1 MIPYICITECSGI
14 KFKTMWVIKS
24 FKGDTNDWFM
34 QSMYTFSDGSMMPQ
48 FDPCES
54 HAFRFPDEN
63 TAFAVM
69 AFLNRD
75 NLEVT
80 CLE

>member
-1 MIPYICITECSGI
+1 MGI
-14 KFKTMWVIKS
+14 QR
-24 FKGDTNDWFM
+24 KGDEVTRFLRSVQADCGKLILYFH
-34 QSMYTFSDGSMMPQ
+34 YEQ
-48 FDPCES
+48 F
-54 HAFRFPDEN
+54 AFRFPDEN